1 MQTRYTARQVCL
13 MQRLRQLWEQHVY
26 RTRFFIISTAA
37 GLADLA
43 PVTERLLQNPKDFAR
58 ALTPFF
64 GARTAGQF
72 GDLLT
77 EHLEIGGALVT
88 DLKNRETAK
97 ADDAR
102 RRWYANADTI
112 SAFLAGINACWNE
125 EKWREFFYSHLEM
138 TAKRPRC
145 ACRATMRPTSACSTG
160 SRPRRCAWP
169 TICSAV
175 WPCAAAE
182 RTSAPAG
189 MTPEGSAFSQNCSGC
204 TTGDTLRCLPLH
216 VKEERTLACTQSANS
231 GVDR

>member
-1 MQTRYTARQVCL
+1 MLRKRTAKN
-13 MQRLRQLWEQHVY
+13 H
-26 RTRFFIISTAA
+26 
-37 GLADLA
+37 
-43 PVTERLLQNPKDFAR
+43 
-58 ALTPFF
+58 
-64 GARTAGQF
+64 ARTAGQF

-77 EHLEIGGALVT
+77 EHPEIGGELVT
-88 DLKNRETAK
+88 DLKNHETAK

-102 RRWYANADTI
+102 RRWYANADAI

-138 TAKRPRC
+138 TEKE
-145 ACRATMRPTSACSTG
+145 ATLRLQSDYAADIRMFDQIETEALRMA
-160 SRPRRCAWP
+160 

-182 RTSAPAG
+182 R
-189 MTPEGSAFSQNCSGC
+189 